1 MESGAIAAPS
11 RPMATQQDG
20 HSDGGP
26 PAALWVLLSSFSFAL
41 MGLCI
46 KQVGGRIPVAEV
58 VLARSIV
65 SLVLSAWLLQRSG
78 ISPWGQRRWLLIWRG
93 VVGTVALFCVF
104 GALAGLPL
112 GAATVLQYLNPT
124 FTALLAWICLG
135 EPFTL
140 RVALAVL
147 LGWLGVVV
155 LMDPA
160 RMAAGL
166 GTLPLEPVLLGLAGA
181 FCSAVA
187 YVSVRALGRSEHPLV
202 VVFYFPLMS
211 LPLTLP
217 PVLAQPVMPT
227 TTELLWLVGVGVFTQ
242 LGQIGITKGLIGLPA
257 ARATA
262 IGYIQV
268 PIAALLGVLVLGEA
282 IPANLLLAAA
292 LVLAATLL
300 SLRRRPIGPAA

>member
-1 MESGAIAAPS
+1 
-11 RPMATQQDG
+11 MATQPGD
-20 HSDGGP
+20 HSDGGLS
-26 PAALWVLLSSFSFAL
+26 AALWVLLSSVSFAL

-58 VLARSIV
+58 VMARSIV
-65 SLVLSAWLLQRSG
+65 SLILSAWLLQRAKV
-78 ISPWGQRRWLLIWRG
+78 SPWGQRRWLLMWRG

-124 FTALLAWICLG
+124 FTALLAWIWLG

-155 LMDPA
+155 LMDPTGITS
-160 RMAAGL
+160 GL
-166 GTLPLEPVLLGLAGA
+166 GSLPLEPLLLGLAGA

-217 PVLAQPVMPT
+217 PVLAHPVLPT
-227 TTELLWLVGVGVFTQ
+227 GMELLWLVGVGVFTQ

-257 ARATA
+257 GRATA
-262 IGYIQV
+262 IGYAQV
-268 PIAALLGVLVLGEA
+268 PIAALLGVLVLREPL
-282 IPANLLLAAA
+282 PANLLMAAV
-292 LVLAATLL
+292 LILAATLL
-300 SLRRRPIGPAA
+300 SLRRPRAQPAA

>member
-1 MESGAIAAPS
+1 M
-11 RPMATQQDG
+11 QQGG
-20 HSDGGP
+20 HSDGGV
-26 PAALWVLLSSFSFAL
+26 PAALWVLLSSVSFAL

-46 KQVGGRIPVAEV
+46 KQVGGRLPVAEV
-58 VLARSIV
+58 VLARAIV
-65 SLVLSAWLLQRSG
+65 SLVLSVWMLHQADV
-78 ISPWGQRRWLLIWRG
+78 SPWGQRRWLLVWRG
-93 VVGTVALFCVF
+93 VVGTIALFCVF

-124 FTALLAWICLG
+124 FTALLAWIWLG

-140 RVALAVL
+140 RIALAVL

-155 LMDPA
+155 LTDPTQ
-160 RMAAGL
+160 MVAGL
-166 GTLPLEPVLLGLAGA
+166 SSLPLQPVMLGLAGA

-211 LPLTLP
+211 LPMTVPL
-217 PVLAQPVMPT
+217 VLANPVMPT
-227 TTELLWLVGVGVFTQ
+227 GTELIWLVGVGVFTQ

-262 IGYIQV
+262 IGYGQV
-268 PIAALLGVLVLGEA
+268 PIAALLGVLVLGET
-282 IPANLLLAAA
+282 IPTNLLLAAA

-300 SLRRRPIGPAA
+300 SLRRTRALTAG

>member
-1 MESGAIAAPS
+1 
-11 RPMATQQDG
+11 MAMQQGG
-20 HSDGGP
+20 HSDRGV
-26 PAALWVLLSSFSFAL
+26 PAALWVLLSSVSFAL

-46 KQVGGRIPVAEV
+46 KQVGGRLPVAEV
-58 VLARSIV
+58 VLARAIV
-65 SLVLSAWLLQRSG
+65 SLVLSVWMLHQAG
-78 ISPWGQRRWLLIWRG
+78 VSPWGQRRWLLVWRG
-93 VVGTVALFCVF
+93 VVGTIALFCVF

-124 FTALLAWICLG
+124 FTALLAWIWLG

-140 RVALAVL
+140 RIALAVL

-155 LMDPA
+155 LTDPTQ
-160 RMAAGL
+160 MVAGL
-166 GTLPLEPVLLGLAGA
+166 SSLPLPPVMLGLAGA

-211 LPLTLP
+211 LPMTVPL
-217 PVLAQPVMPT
+217 VLANPVMPT
-227 TTELLWLVGVGVFTQ
+227 GTELIWLVGVGVFTQ

-262 IGYIQV
+262 IGYGQV
-268 PIAALLGVLVLGEA
+268 PIAALLGVLVLGET
-282 IPANLLLAAA
+282 IPTNLLLAAA

-300 SLRRRPIGPAA
+300 SLRRTRALTTG

>member
-1 MESGAIAAPS
+1 M
-11 RPMATQQDG
+11 QQGG
-20 HSDGGP
+20 HSDRGV
-26 PAALWVLLSSFSFAL
+26 PAALWVLLSSVSFAL

-46 KQVGGRIPVAEV
+46 KQVGGRLPVAEV
-58 VLARSIV
+58 VLARAIV
-65 SLVLSAWLLQRSG
+65 SLVLSVWMLHQAG
-78 ISPWGQRRWLLIWRG
+78 VSPWGQRRWLLVWRG
-93 VVGTVALFCVF
+93 VVGTIALFCVF

-124 FTALLAWICLG
+124 FTALLAWIWLG

-140 RVALAVL
+140 RIALAVL

-155 LMDPA
+155 LTDPTQ
-160 RMAAGL
+160 MVAGL
-166 GTLPLEPVLLGLAGA
+166 SSLPLPPVMLGLAGA

-211 LPLTLP
+211 LPMTVPL
-217 PVLAQPVMPT
+217 VLANPVMPT
-227 TTELLWLVGVGVFTQ
+227 GTELIWLVGVGVFTQ

-262 IGYIQV
+262 IGYGQV
-268 PIAALLGVLVLGEA
+268 PIAALLGVLVLGET
-282 IPANLLLAAA
+282 IPTNLLLAAA

-300 SLRRRPIGPAA
+300 SLRRTRALTTG

>member
-1 MESGAIAAPS
+1 
-11 RPMATQQDG
+11 MAMQQGG
-20 HSDGGP
+20 HSDGGV
-26 PAALWVLLSSFSFAL
+26 PAALWVLLSSVSFAL

-46 KQVGGRIPVAEV
+46 KQVGGRLPVAEV
-58 VLARSIV
+58 VLARAIV
-65 SLVLSAWLLQRSG
+65 SLVLSVWMLHQADV
-78 ISPWGQRRWLLIWRG
+78 SPWGQRRWLLVWRG
-93 VVGTVALFCVF
+93 VVGTIALFCVF

-124 FTALLAWICLG
+124 FTALLAWIWLG

-140 RVALAVL
+140 RIALAVL

-155 LMDPA
+155 LTDPTQ
-160 RMAAGL
+160 MVAGL
-166 GTLPLEPVLLGLAGA
+166 SSLPLQPVMLGLAGA

-211 LPLTLP
+211 LPMTVPL
-217 PVLAQPVMPT
+217 VLANPVMPT
-227 TTELLWLVGVGVFTQ
+227 GIELIWLVGVGVFTQ

-262 IGYIQV
+262 IGYGQV
-268 PIAALLGVLVLGEA
+268 PIAALLGVLVLGET
-282 IPANLLLAAA
+282 IPTNLLLAAA

-300 SLRRRPIGPAA
+300 SLRRTRALTAG

>member
-1 MESGAIAAPS
+1 
-11 RPMATQQDG
+11 MATQPGD
-20 HSDGGP
+20 HSDGGL
-26 PAALWVLLSSFSFAL
+26 PAALWVLLSSVSFAL

-58 VLARSIV
+58 VMARSIV
-65 SLVLSAWLLQRSG
+65 SLILSAWLLQRAKV
-78 ISPWGQRRWLLIWRG
+78 SPWGQRRWLLMWRG

-124 FTALLAWICLG
+124 FTALLAWIWLG

-155 LMDPA
+155 LMDPTGITS
-160 RMAAGL
+160 GL
-166 GTLPLEPVLLGLAGA
+166 GSLPLEPLLLGLAGA

-217 PVLAQPVMPT
+217 PVLAHPVLPT
-227 TTELLWLVGVGVFTQ
+227 GMELLWLVGVGVFTQ

-257 ARATA
+257 GRATA
-262 IGYIQV
+262 IGYAQV
-268 PIAALLGVLVLGEA
+268 PIAALLGVLVLREPL
-282 IPANLLLAAA
+282 PANLLMAAV
-292 LVLAATLL
+292 LILAATLL
-300 SLRRRPIGPAA
+300 SLRRPRAQPAA

>member
-1 MESGAIAAPS
+1 
-11 RPMATQQDG
+11 MATQQEG

-46 KQVGGRIPVAEV
+46 KHVGQRIPVAEV

-65 SLVLSAWLLQRSG
+65 SLALSALLLQQAG
-78 ISPWGQRRWLLIWRG
+78 VSPWGQRRWLLVWRG
-93 VVGTVALFCVF
+93 VVGTLALFCVF

-112 GAATVLQYLNPT
+112 GPATVLQYLNPT
-124 FTALLAWICLG
+124 FTALLAWLCLG

-155 LMDPA
+155 LMDPLQLA
-160 RMAAGL
+160 VGL
-166 GTLPLEPVLLGLAGA
+166 EGLPVQPVLLGLAGA
-181 FCSAVA
+181 FLSAVA

-217 PVLAQPVMPT
+217 PVLAHPVTPT
-227 TTELLWLVGVGVFTQ
+227 LQELFWLVGVGVFTQ

-268 PIAALLGVLVLGEA
+268 PIAAVLGVLVLGEE
-282 IPANLLLAAA
+282 IPAHLLLAAA
-292 LVLAATLL
+292 LVLASTLL
-300 SLRRRPIGPAA
+300 SLRRTAPVPTG

>member
-1 MESGAIAAPS
+1 M
-11 RPMATQQDG
+11 QQGG
-20 HSDGGP
+20 HSDGGV
-26 PAALWVLLSSFSFAL
+26 PAALWVLLSSVSFAL

-46 KQVGGRIPVAEV
+46 KQVGGRLPVAEV
-58 VLARSIV
+58 VLARAIV
-65 SLVLSAWLLQRSG
+65 SLVLSVWMLHQAG
-78 ISPWGQRRWLLIWRG
+78 VPPWGQRRWLLVWRG
-93 VVGTVALFCVF
+93 VVGTIALFCVF

-124 FTALLAWICLG
+124 FTALLAWLWLG

-155 LMDPA
+155 LTDPTQ
-160 RMAAGL
+160 MLAGL
-166 GTLPLEPVLLGLAGA
+166 SSLPLQPVMLGLAGA

-211 LPLTLP
+211 VPLTVPLVLAH
-217 PVLAQPVMPT
+217 PVLPT
-227 TTELLWLVGVGVFTQ
+227 GSEVIWLVGVGVFTQ

-262 IGYIQV
+262 IGYGQV
-268 PIAALLGVLVLGEA
+268 PIAALLGVLVLGET
-282 IPANLLLAAA
+282 IPTNLLLAAA

-300 SLRRRPIGPAA
+300 SLRRTRPIPAD

>member
-1 MESGAIAAPS
+1 
-11 RPMATQQDG
+11 MAMQQGG
-20 HSDGGP
+20 HSDGGL
-26 PAALWVLLSSFSFAL
+26 PAALWVLLSSLSFAL

-46 KQVGGRIPVAEV
+46 KQVGARIPVAEV
-58 VLARSIV
+58 VLARAIV
-65 SLVLSAWLLQRSG
+65 SLALSTWMLRRAG
-78 ISPWGQRRWLLIWRG
+78 VSPWGQRRWLLIWRG
-93 VVGTVALFCVF
+93 VVGTIALFCVF

-124 FTALLAWICLG
+124 FTALLAWIWLG

-155 LMDPA
+155 LTDPVQI
-160 RMAAGL
+160 AAGL
-166 GTLPLEPVLLGLAGA
+166 SSLPLQPVLLGLAGA

-217 PVLAQPVMPT
+217 LVLAQPVIPNGS
-227 TTELLWLVGVGVFTQ
+227 ELLWLVGVGVFTQ

-257 ARATA
+257 GRATA
-262 IGYIQV
+262 IGYGQV
-268 PIAALLGVLVLGEA
+268 PIAAMLGVVVLGESV
-282 IPANLLLAAA
+282 PANLLLAAA

-300 SLRRRPIGPAA
+300 SLRRQRPPTAA

>member
-1 MESGAIAAPS
+1 
-11 RPMATQQDG
+11 MAMQQGG
-20 HSDGGP
+20 HSDGGV
-26 PAALWVLLSSFSFAL
+26 PAALWVLLSSVSFAL

-46 KQVGGRIPVAEV
+46 KQVGGRWPVAEV
-58 VLARSIV
+58 VLARAIV
-65 SLVLSAWLLQRSG
+65 SLVLSVWMLHQADV
-78 ISPWGQRRWLLIWRG
+78 SPWGQRRWLLVWRG
-93 VVGTVALFCVF
+93 VVGTIALFCVF

-124 FTALLAWICLG
+124 FTALLAWIWLG

-140 RVALAVL
+140 RIALAVL

-155 LMDPA
+155 LTDPTQ
-160 RMAAGL
+160 MVAGL
-166 GTLPLEPVLLGLAGA
+166 SSLPLQPVMLGLAGA

-211 LPLTLP
+211 LPMTVPL
-217 PVLAQPVMPT
+217 VLANPVMPT
-227 TTELLWLVGVGVFTQ
+227 GTELIWLVGVGVFTQ

-262 IGYIQV
+262 IGYGQV
-268 PIAALLGVLVLGEA
+268 PIAALLGVLVLGES
-282 IPANLLLAAA
+282 IPTNLLLAAA

-300 SLRRRPIGPAA
+300 SLRRTRALTAG